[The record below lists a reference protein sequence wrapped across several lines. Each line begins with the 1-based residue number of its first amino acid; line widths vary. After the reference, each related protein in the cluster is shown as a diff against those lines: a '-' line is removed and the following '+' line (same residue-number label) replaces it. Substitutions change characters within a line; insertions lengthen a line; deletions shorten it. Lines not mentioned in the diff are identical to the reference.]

1 MIRTKRFPV
10 LIAILAAGL
19 VVAPE
24 SRGDTTA
31 TANEGQIANAVARL
45 LEQGH
50 FTRQKLNSEL
60 SRELL
65 ENYLDSLDYNRLYF
79 LGGDIEEFRGKYGE
93 NLNDLIARSD
103 ISPAFEIFSRFR
115 ERVEDRVEKNLA
127 LAETEFTFDSDR
139 TVEITRRESEW
150 PADMEEA
157 DLLWRNRIE
166 AELLQEALNENRIDE
181 PVVVV
186 QRRYNQVL
194 RNVREQESEDI
205 MKGFLSALAQT
216 YDPHSDYLSPAD
228 MENFRIS
235 MGLSLVGVG
244 AVLRADEGYARVV
257 EVVSGG
263 PADQDGRLQVNDRIA
278 AVAQGDDEFED
289 VVGMKLD
296 RVVERIRGQQGTIVR
311 LLVVPGDAVD
321 PSERSIIEITRDEVQ
336 LKDAAARAE
345 IIDLP
350 AEGDAPESRIGWIA
364 LPSFYSDM
372 SRGPGNGA
380 RSTTEDVTRLLERL
394 MAEGIE
400 GLVIDLRRDG
410 GGSLE
415 EAIRLTGLFIPKGP
429 VLQSKDNNGRIV
441 ENRDDSGTVLY
452 DGPLVVLMNRLSAS
466 ASEIFAAALQD
477 YDRAVIV
484 GDERSFGKGTV
495 QQMIDV
501 GRFMPFFSSAAANAG
516 SLKLTVAKFYRVS
529 GGSTQLNGVESD
541 IILPSP
547 FDNPEIGESA
557 LNNPLP
563 YDEVPAARNFQP
575 QPVVPLF
582 LNELR
587 RRSALR
593 VAGEPEFQYTIED
606 MDRLR
611 ERIDRNMLSL
621 NMANRRAEVEAE
633 RERREQRMEARRER
647 GPALDAVAY
656 DVTLENVD
664 EEALEKVAFDR
675 ERNHRRMRMLDEYE
689 EADEEKDD
697 FVPPDAIRNETLRII
712 RDMIGL
718 VSGAKTAKAQG

>member
-1 MIRTKRFPV
+1 
-10 LIAILAAGL
+10 
-19 VVAPE
+19 
-24 SRGDTTA
+24 
-31 TANEGQIANAVARL
+31 
-45 LEQGH
+45 
-50 FTRQKLNSEL
+50 
-60 SRELL
+60 
-65 ENYLDSLDYNRLYF
+65 
-79 LGGDIEEFRGKYGE
+79 
-93 NLNDLIARSD
+93 
-103 ISPAFEIFSRFR
+103 
-115 ERVEDRVEKNLA
+115 
-127 LAETEFTFDSDR
+127 
-139 TVEITRRESEW
+139 
-150 PADMEEA
+150 
-157 DLLWRNRIE
+157 
-166 AELLQEALNENRIDE
+166 
-181 PVVVV
+181 
-186 QRRYNQVL
+186 
-194 RNVREQESEDI
+194 
-205 MKGFLSALAQT
+205 
-216 YDPHSDYLSPAD
+216 
-228 MENFRIS
+228 
-235 MGLSLVGVG
+235 
-244 AVLRADEGYARVV
+244 
-257 EVVSGG
+257 
-263 PADQDGRLQVNDRIA
+263 
-278 AVAQGDDEFED
+278 
-289 VVGMKLD
+289 
-296 RVVERIRGQQGTIVR
+296 
-311 LLVVPGDAVD
+311 
-321 PSERSIIEITRDEVQ
+321 
-336 LKDAAARAE
+336 
-345 IIDLP
+345 
-350 AEGDAPESRIGWIA
+350 
-364 LPSFYSDM
+364 
-372 SRGPGNGA
+372 
-380 RSTTEDVTRLLERL
+380 